1 MSVWWRLVRLGFRL
15 LYNEFAWTY
24 DLVAN
29 VVSLGQWWS
38 WQRAALPWLAGKRVL
53 ELAHGTGHLQADL
66 AAGGFAPV
74 GVDLSPAMGRL
85 ARARL
90 RRQGA
95 AWPLVR
101 ADVRRLPFRAGA
113 FDAIASTFP
122 AEFIVHP
129 DTLAE
134 AARMLPPGGRF
145 VCVPN
150 AVLRGMSPLVR
161 LLEWL
166 YRVTGQRVN
175 VMELQGL
182 IAARVAGAGFTARV
196 ETVHLPGSTVTV
208 VVLEKT

>member
-1 MSVWWRLVRLGFRL
+1 MSVWWRLVRFGFRL
-15 LYNEFAWTY
+15 LYNDLAWTY

-38 WQRAALPWLAGKRVL
+38 WQRTALPWLAGERVL

-66 AAGGFAPV
+66 AAGGFAPA

-113 FDAIASTFP
+113 FDSLVSTFP

-129 DTLAE
+129 ATLAE
-134 AARMLPPGGRF
+134 AARMLPRGGRF

-150 AVLRGMSPLVR
+150 AILRGMSPLVR
-161 LLEWL
+161 FLEWL
-166 YRVTGQRVN
+166 YRITGQRVN
-175 VMELQGL
+175 VMELRDQT
-182 IAARVAGAGFTARV
+182 AARIASAGFTSRV
-196 ETVHLPGSTVTV
+196 ETVQLPGSTATV
-208 VVLEKT
+208 VVLEKV

>member
-1 MSVWWRLVRLGFRL
+1 MSVWWRLVRFGFRL
-15 LYNEFAWTY
+15 LYNELAWTY

-38 WQRAALPWLAGKRVL
+38 WQRTALPRLAGKRVL
-53 ELAHGTGHLQADL
+53 ELAHGTGHFQVDL
-66 AAGGFAPV
+66 AAGGFTPV

-90 RRQGA
+90 RRQGT

-113 FDAIASTFP
+113 FDSIASTFP
-122 AEFIVHP
+122 AEFIVDP
-129 DTLAE
+129 ATLAE
-134 AARMLPPGGRF
+134 AARMLPRGGRF

-150 AVLRGMSPLVR
+150 AILRGLNPLVR
-161 LLEWL
+161 FLEWL

-175 VMELQGL
+175 VMELRGQ
-182 IAARVAGAGFTARV
+182 IAARIAGAGFASRV
-196 ETVHLPGSTVTV
+196 ETVQLPRSTVTV